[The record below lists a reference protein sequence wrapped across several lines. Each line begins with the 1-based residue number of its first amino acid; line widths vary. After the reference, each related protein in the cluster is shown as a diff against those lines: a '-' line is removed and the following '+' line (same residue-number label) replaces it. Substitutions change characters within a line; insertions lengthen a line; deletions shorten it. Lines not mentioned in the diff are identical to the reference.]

1 MEAVPD
7 ASLLPVTQTAP
18 TGDTTA
24 AAEFLG
30 QILPRESGLEYEENA
45 SECRPIWDA
54 GTSSLRLGKFRWEQ
68 RCDDFPERVA
78 DQWFSHVLCHIIVN
92 QPGPLPGFVRHC
104 K

>member
-1 MEAVPD
+1 MESVPNTSLVPLAQAAP
-7 ASLLPVTQTAP
+7 ASDPA
-18 TGDTTA
+18 A

-30 QILPRESGLEYEENA
+30 QVLPRESGLEHEENA
-45 SECRPIWDA
+45 RERRAIWDA

-92 QPGPLPGFVRHC
+92 QPGPLPGFVTLT
-104 K
+104 